1 MNRKQLTTLLVLAV
15 VLGGLG
21 YYVFNKQQS
30 SYERG
35 ASREEGQKFL
45 QGVPPAAINDIANIS
60 IKQNAS
66 NVTLVRAGDQW
77 TVSERGGYPAN
88 FANLSEL
95 VKKFWDLKVTRAV
108 TAGPSRLPVLKLTKD
123 AATLVELKDDKG
135 KSIAAITLGLQTSK
149 EMGEDSQFGGGA
161 FPNGRYVM
169 RGDDLKTIALVS
181 DPLNVEAKA
190 EDWLSKEWFKV
201 EKARAVSVVTTNA
214 TNNWK
219 LARETETGDWKF
231 SPTNATEAADNGKA
245 GALNWLLSSP
255 SFNDVA
261 IDSKPE
267 ATGLDKPIVATIET
281 FEGFSYT
288 LKIGAASGENVA
300 LQLAVTG
307 SFPKERTAAK
317 DEKPEDKTRLD
328 KEFTDKLKTLND
340 KLKAEQAFEKW
351 TYTVSRS
358 TLENL
363 LKVRADFYADKKDD
377 TKKDDAKPV
386 LPQF

>member
-15 VLGGLG
+15 VLGGVG

-35 ASREEGQKFL
+35 ASSDEGKKFL

-60 IKQNAS
+60 IKQNTNS
-66 NVTLVRAGDQW
+66 VTLVRSGDQW
-77 TVSERGGYPAN
+77 TVAERGGYPAN

-123 AATLVELKDDKG
+123 SATLVELKDDKG

-149 EMGEDSQFGGGA
+149 EAGEESQFGGGA
-161 FPNGRYVM
+161 YPNGRYVM
-169 RGDDLKTIALVS
+169 RGDDVKTIALVA
-181 DPLNVEAKA
+181 DPLNIETRP
-190 EDWLSKEWFKV
+190 EDWLNKEWFKV
-201 EKARAVSVVTTNA
+201 EKARAVSVVTLGA
-214 TNNWK
+214 TNDWK
-219 LARETETGDWKF
+219 LVRENEQAAWNF
-231 SPTNATEAADNGKA
+231 SPTNAPGATNAADPGKTS
-245 GALNWLLSSP
+245 ALNWLLSSP
-255 SFNDVA
+255 SFNDVSA
-261 IDSKPE
+261 PTTAALPRPTS
-267 ATGLDKPIVATIET
+267 ATIET
-281 FEGFSYT
+281 FDGFTYT
-288 LKIGAASGENVA
+288 LKMGETTGENMPLEILVSG
-300 LQLAVTG
+300 T
-307 SFPKERTAAK
+307 FPTERTAAK
-317 DEKPEDKTRLD
+317 DEKPEDKARLD
-328 KEFTDKLKTLND
+328 KEFADKNKMLAD
-340 KLKAEQAFEKW
+340 KLKAEKAFEKW

-377 TKKDDAKPV
+377 TKKDDAKPA